1 MLIHNMTCG
10 ERFVS
15 STASVLEHHGIGIT
29 LGYDFDEYRKLMG
42 EARPDHCVGAPFD
55 PDLHDLNDKNAFW
68 MIGQNRHGEIMH
80 TQTLRT
86 LDIGQRTVGDYFL
99 DQFRDFP
106 PPGVPIDMQRSQYR
120 VGPGANRMKGQVA
133 YHGEFWIGG
142 EPGEYRGSGL
152 SSILSRLGF
161 WEALQRWDLDHIVA
175 FMAQAVA
182 FKGLV
187 ERAGWMHTDPGAL
200 QWYLKEK
207 DTPIDG
213 FMAYLHRED
222 IHFLLDLPEE
232 QKFSKAA

>member
-1 MLIHNMTCG
+1 MLIHSMSHG

-15 STASVLEHHGIGIT
+15 STASALERQGIGIT
-29 LGYDFDEYRKLMG
+29 LGYDFDEYRSRLNV
-42 EARPDHCVGAPFD
+42 ARPGHMVGAPFD
-55 PDLHDLNDKNAFW
+55 PKLHDLNEKNAFW
-68 MIGQNRHGEIMH
+68 MIGQNRRGEIMH
-80 TQTLRT
+80 TQTLRL
-86 LDIGQRTVGDYFL
+86 LDIGHGTVGDYFSKG
-99 DQFRDFP
+99 FSDFP
-106 PPGVPIDMQRSQYR
+106 PPGVQIDMKRSSYR
-120 VGPGANRMKGQVA
+120 VGPGANRMTGQVA

-187 ERAGWMHTDPGAL
+187 ERAGWMHTDPSVLRWFLEG
-200 QWYLKEK
+200 K
-207 DTPIDG
+207 DTPIEG

-222 IHFLLDLPEE
+222 VHFLLNAPRTA
-232 QKFSKAA
+232 KVAKAA

>member
-1 MLIHNMTCG
+1 MMIHSMSHG

-15 STASVLEHHGIGIT
+15 STANVLEQYGIGVT
-29 LGYDFDEYRKLMG
+29 LGHDFDEYRSLLNA
-42 EARPDHCVGAPFD
+42 ARPEYLVGAPFD
-55 PDLHDLNDKNAFW
+55 PDLHDLDEKNAFW
-68 MIGQNRHGEIMH
+68 MVGQNRQGEIMH
-80 TQTLRT
+80 TQTLRL
-86 LDIGQRTVGDYFL
+86 LDIGRGTLGDYFL
-99 DQFRDFP
+99 KQFRDFP

-120 VGPGANRMKGQVA
+120 VGPGANRMTGQVA

-142 EPGEYRGSGL
+142 EAGEYRGSGL

-200 QWYLKEK
+200 QWFLEKK
-207 DTPIDG
+207 DTPIEG

-222 IHFLLDLPEE
+222 VHFLLNVPEA
-232 QKFSKAA
+232 QKFAKAA